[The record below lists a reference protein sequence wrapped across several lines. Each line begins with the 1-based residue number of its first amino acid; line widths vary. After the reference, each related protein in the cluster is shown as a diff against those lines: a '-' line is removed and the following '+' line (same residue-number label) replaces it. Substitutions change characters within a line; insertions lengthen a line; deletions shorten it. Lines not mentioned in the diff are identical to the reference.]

1 MSRPSSARAD
11 HRPSPDGGFTLI
23 EVVVALFLL
32 GVVATAVLV
41 FFVKGV
47 QTSGKLQRD
56 QSANAVAMQSMETVR
71 SISPQLKNAAGTPV
85 LITGRSNTTVTAFW
99 AAADPGDISGM
110 TKLSDP
116 DAAVWDPNGAAPD
129 PATVPN
135 RKTVTLASSNTNAT
149 TVYTVT
155 TLIGQCFRLASPL
168 PGDQA
173 CTKDPGSGVK
183 MFRIVVVVTW
193 KPTNKDQCGGTVCTY
208 RTTAL
213 MDPNADAS
221 WNLIANPIAYDD
233 AIPVVT
239 GGPTGTYEIMANDVI
254 GAVTSN
260 PVIMLTTPSMGTA
273 SIIPSGAQMG
283 MLTYTPPP
291 AGMSMS
297 GVTQFTYKLRDAA
310 GRVSDPATVVISI
323 TPYAN
328 TDNPSIYKGVAS
340 PINVGANDLGT
351 FGGTSHITIMSSP
364 TVGTITG
371 TSGTTVTYVA
381 LATSAGASDSFTYT
395 VTDAAGLTSNEATVN
410 ILLQTATPPS
420 SADIVI
426 LLNASAT
433 TTATNLNILS
443 LTGNVATS
451 TVFVTGG
458 PTASPVGWSA
468 PGALTGS
475 GSSSLL
481 YAPVR
486 NTVGVYT
493 FTYYVKNAAGTS
505 SAMNIVTLTVNPVAT
520 DKSTSVLHRLLG
532 FVNVGT
538 NDIPTTG
545 MTYSLGAKPSTT
557 VCSSLT
563 VTINATTGFVNF
575 SSSADATGTCTIPY
589 SLSKTVPPTTVSA
602 TANLIIK
609 VT

>member
-32 GVVATAVLV
+32 GVVATAVVV

-155 TLIGQCFRLASPL
+155 TLIGQCFRFASPL
-168 PGDQA
+168 PGDQP
-173 CTKDPGSGVK
+173 CTNAPGSGVK

-221 WNLIANPIAYDD
+221 WNLVANPVAYDD

-239 GGPTGTYEIMANDVI
+239 GGPAGTYEIMANDVI

-260 PVIMLTTPSMGTA
+260 PVIPLTTPPTDMGTA
-273 SIIPSGAQMG
+273 SIITSGAQMG
-283 MLTYTPPP
+283 MLIYTPP
-291 AGMSMS
+291 AGAS
-297 GVTQFTYKLRDAA
+297 GVTQLTYKLRDAA
-310 GRVSDPATVVISI
+310 GRNSDPATVVISI
-323 TPYAN
+323 TPDAN
-328 TDNPSIYKGVAS
+328 DDAASIYKGQTS
-340 PINVGANDLGT
+340 PILVGANDLGT
-351 FGGTSHITIMSSP
+351 FGGTSHITIVSP
-364 TVGTITG
+364 PTAGTITG
-371 TSGTTVTYVA
+371 SSGTTVTYA
-381 LATSAGASDSFTYT
+381 APAAGTSDSFTYT
-395 VTDAAGLTSNEATVN
+395 VTDAAGLTSNQATVN
-410 ILLQTATPPS
+410 ISLLTATPPQ
-420 SADIVI
+420 SADIPI
-426 LLNASAT
+426 ALNASAT
-433 TTATNLNILS
+433 TTATNLDILNR
-443 LTGNVATS
+443 TGNEATS

-458 PTASPVGWSA
+458 PTASPAVGWSA

-481 YAPVR
+481 YSPVG

-505 SAMNIVTLTVNPVAT
+505 SGMNIVTLTVNPVAT
-520 DKSTSVLHRLLG
+520 DKSTSVPHRLLG
-532 FVNVGT
+532 NVNVGT

-545 MTYSLGAKPSTT
+545 MTYSLGTPSGA

-563 VTINATTGFVNF
+563 VTMINATTGFVSF
-575 SSSADATGTCTIPY
+575 RSSADATGTCTIPY

-602 TANLIIK
+602 TANLIIM

>member
-85 LITGRSNTTVTAFW
+85 LVTGRSNTTVTAFW
-99 AAADPGDISGM
+99 AAADLNDISGM

-116 DAAVWDPNGAAPD
+116 AAAVWDPNGATPD

-155 TLIGQCFRLASPL
+155 TLIGQCFRVASPL
-168 PGDQA
+168 ATDRA
-173 CTKDPGSGVK
+173 CTKVDPGSGVK

-221 WNLIANPIAYDD
+221 WNLVANPVAYDD

-239 GGPTGTYEIMANDVI
+239 GGPMGTYEIMANDVI

-260 PVIMLTTPSMGTA
+260 PVFMTTSPSFKGTA
-273 SIIPSGAQMG
+273 SIITSGAQMG
-283 MLTYTPPP
+283 MLTYKPPVD
-291 AGMSMS
+291 SS
-297 GVTQFTYKLRDAA
+297 GVTQLTYTLKDAA
-310 GRVSDPATVVISI
+310 GRNSDPATVVISI
-323 TPYAN
+323 TPDAN
-328 TDNPSIYKGVAS
+328 DDAASIYKGQTS
-340 PINVGANDLGT
+340 PILVGANDLGT
-351 FGGTSHITIMSSP
+351 FGGTSHITIVSP
-364 TVGTITG
+364 PTAGTITG
-371 TSGTTVTYVA
+371 SSGTTVTYA
-381 LATSAGASDSFTYT
+381 APAAGTSDSFTYT
-395 VTDAAGLTSNEATVN
+395 VTDAAGLTSNQATVN
-410 ILLQTATPPS
+410 ISLLTATPPQ
-420 SADIVI
+420 SADIPI
-426 LLNASAT
+426 ALNASAT
-433 TTATNLNILS
+433 TTATNLDILNR
-443 LTGNVATS
+443 TGNEATS

-458 PTASPVGWSA
+458 PTASPAVGWSA

-481 YAPVR
+481 YAPVG

-493 FTYYVKNAAGTS
+493 FTYYVKNAAGTP
-505 SAMNIVTLTVNPVAT
+505 SATKTVTLTVNPVAT
-520 DKSTSVLHRLLG
+520 DNSVTIRPG
-532 FVNVGT
+532 NPGTTNVGT
-538 NDIPTTG
+538 NDVPTTGPG
-545 MTYSLGAKPSTT
+545 MTYSLGAGSSF
-557 VCSSLT
+557 CSSLA
-563 VTINATTGFVNF
+563 VTINATTGFVSF
-575 SSSADATGTCTIPY
+575 RSSAFATGTCTIPY
-589 SLSKTVPPTTVSA
+589 SLSKTVAPTTVSD
-602 TANLIIK
+602 TANLVIQVK
-609 VT
+609 W

>member
-85 LITGRSNTTVTAFW
+85 LVTGRSNTTVSAFW
-99 AAADPGDISGM
+99 AAADLNDISGM
-110 TKLSDP
+110 TMLSDP
-116 DAAVWDPNGAAPD
+116 AAAVWDPNGATPD

-168 PGDQA
+168 PGDQP
-173 CTKDPGSGVK
+173 CTNAPGSGVK

-273 SIIPSGAQMG
+273 TIITSGAQMG

-291 AGMSMS
+291 GMS
-297 GVTQFTYKLRDAA
+297 GVTQFTYQLRDAA
-310 GRVSDPATVVISI
+310 GRLSDPATVVISI
-323 TPYAN
+323 TPDAN
-328 TDNPSIYKGVAS
+328 DDAASIYKGQTSV
-340 PINVGANDLGT
+340 IDVGANDLGS
-351 FGGTSHITIMSSP
+351 FGGTSHITIVSSP
-364 TVGTITG
+364 TAGTITPTPG
-371 TSGTTVTYVA
+371 TKVTYTA
-381 LATSAGASDSFTYT
+381 YAAPAAGTSDSFTYT
-395 VTDAAGLTSNEATVN
+395 VTDAAGLTSNQATRSRWSRAARRVP
-410 ILLQTATPPS
+410 TRSWPTMSSARSPRTPS
-420 SADIVI
+420 S
-426 LLNASAT
+426 
-433 TTATNLNILS
+433 
-443 LTGNVATS
+443 
-451 TVFVTGG
+451 
-458 PTASPVGWSA
+458 
-468 PGALTGS
+468 
-475 GSSSLL
+475 
-481 YAPVR
+481 
-486 NTVGVYT
+486 
-493 FTYYVKNAAGTS
+493 
-505 SAMNIVTLTVNPVAT
+505 
-520 DKSTSVLHRLLG
+520 
-532 FVNVGT
+532 
-538 NDIPTTG
+538 
-545 MTYSLGAKPSTT
+545 
-557 VCSSLT
+557 C
-563 VTINATTGFVNF
+563 
-575 SSSADATGTCTIPY
+575 
-589 SLSKTVPPTTVSA
+589 
-602 TANLIIK
+602 
-609 VT
+609 